1 MYVQKCKDFLCD
13 GREGDR
19 NEKTRR
25 SSKPCR
31 GASLPSLG
39 CHRSPERGSKND
51 PPTINIKRRLKNRRS
66 PPPHLKET
74 HAATGDARGAG
85 AGPRRGPAAFLPTA
99 SRGHPSVVPSP
110 VSAAGT
116 DAPPFG
122 GDAAGAS
129 TARE

>member
-1 MYVQKCKDFLCD
+1 MKKQGAPANPVEEQASPRWAAT
-13 GREGDR
+13 GAQREVP
-19 NEKTRR
+19 KTT
-25 SSKPCR
+25 
-31 GASLPSLG
+31 
-39 CHRSPERGSKND
+39 

-66 PPPHLKET
+66 PPQHLKET